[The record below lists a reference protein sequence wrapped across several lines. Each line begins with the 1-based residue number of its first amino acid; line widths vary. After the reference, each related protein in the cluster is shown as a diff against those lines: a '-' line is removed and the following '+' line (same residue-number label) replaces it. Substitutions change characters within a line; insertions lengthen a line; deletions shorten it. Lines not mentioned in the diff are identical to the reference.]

1 MGRAILPTYKGQV
14 FKVEDKPLM
23 FKATKMCGYGGGDK
37 ATKMWG
43 FVLLHHNLI
52 NLLVDMHTLS
62 CRNLDSEIRTCILE
76 S

>member
-14 FKVEDKPLM
+14 LKVEDKPLM
-23 FKATKMCGYGGGDK
+23 FKATKMCVCGGGE

-62 CRNLDSEIRTCILE
+62 CRNLVSEIRTCILE

>member
-1 MGRAILPTYKGQV
+1 M
-14 FKVEDKPLM
+14 
-23 FKATKMCGYGGGDK
+23 GGDK